1 MVGQQDIGV
10 QTIAKKVPVTMQKLK
25 IVFSVLIFSEKG
37 LAIIASD
44 NQMVYRPVKLGSK
57 CSRHLS

>member
-25 IVFSVLIFSEKG
+25 IAFSVLIFPEKG

-44 NQMVYRPVKLGSK
+44 NKMVYRPVKLGSK
-57 CSRHLS
+57 CSRHLC

>member
-10 QTIAKKVPVTMQKLK
+10 QTIAKKIPVTVQKLK

-44 NQMVYRPVKLGSK
+44 KMVYRPVKLGSK
-57 CSRHLS
+57 CSRHLC

>member
-25 IVFSVLIFSEKG
+25 KAFSVFIFSEKG

-44 NQMVYRPVKLGSK
+44 NKVVYRPVKLGSK
-57 CSRHLS
+57 CSRHLC